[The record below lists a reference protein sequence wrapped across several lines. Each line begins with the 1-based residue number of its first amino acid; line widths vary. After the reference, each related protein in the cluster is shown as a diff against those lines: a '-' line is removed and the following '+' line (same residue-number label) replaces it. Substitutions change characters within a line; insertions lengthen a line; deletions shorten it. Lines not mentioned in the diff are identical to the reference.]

1 MAANRFVGSSVRRI
15 EDPRLVRGLA
25 HFIEDLELP
34 GALHVAFARSPY
46 GHAVLRSAGTAAARA
61 IPEVV
66 AALAGS
72 DLRSNPAIPVVIPQ
86 ADLRPCQQHALSEQR
101 LRYVGDPFAL
111 VAAESRY
118 AAEDGVQELLLAS
131 ELEPLP
137 AVVEAERALVAEA
150 PLLHAEAPGN
160 LLSHFHERVGDPD
173 LAFGTAAVVLRDR
186 FRVQRYVGLPLEPR
200 GVLTQFDAG
209 TGQLTLWSSTQWPH
223 TVREAL
229 AMALK
234 LPLSMVRVVAPAVG
248 GGFGVKQEIY
258 PEELALAVA
267 TMQIERPLKW
277 VETRREH
284 LASANHAREQLHDVE
299 LAATEDG
306 RITALKV
313 RVTTDQGAYSRSL
326 GALCPSITAS
336 SMLGPYRIRDY
347 AAEVRVVATNK
358 SPAGAYRGAGG
369 PEAVF
374 ALERMVDRLADRLQL
389 DSAELRR
396 RNFIRPDEFPWNT
409 GLGSVQVPVIY
420 DSGDYAAVLERALEL
435 CEYDRWRAKQR
446 TAREEGRLL
455 GIGLAAFVLLGGLGP
470 YESAIVRLEGDGR
483 PLVVTGASPHGQGTA
498 TALAQIVADELGVE
512 HELVSVQSGDTSA
525 IPYGVGTYASR
536 NAVTAGSAVAV
547 AAGEVR
553 QQVLRLAARLL
564 EASVEDLELVGGR
577 VLVRGAPERAISL
590 GEVAAAA
597 APERALRLGLE
608 PGLEARHYF
617 DAPQPTFS
625 NGVHLAVVEVD
636 RETGQVRILD
646 YVAVNDAGRRI
657 NPQIVDGQLLGG
669 IAQGLGGALWE
680 EIAYDEDG
688 QLLSGSLMDYA
699 VPTSTSMPP
708 VKLAHLE
715 TPSPLNPLGVKGLGE
730 GGVMAPPPVLAAA
743 VEDALRPLGITIDR
757 TPLSAPRMRGLIESA
772 LQSGDSASA

>member
-1 MAANRFVGSSVRRI
+1 
-15 EDPRLVRGLA
+15 
-25 HFIEDLELP
+25 
-34 GALHVAFARSPY
+34 
-46 GHAVLRSAGTAAARA
+46 
-61 IPEVV
+61 
-66 AALAGS
+66 
-72 DLRSNPAIPVVIPQ
+72 
-86 ADLRPCQQHALSEQR
+86 
-101 LRYVGDPFAL
+101 
-111 VAAESRY
+111 
-118 AAEDGVQELLLAS
+118 
-131 ELEPLP
+131 
-137 AVVEAERALVAEA
+137 
-150 PLLHAEAPGN
+150 
-160 LLSHFHERVGDPD
+160 
-173 LAFGTAAVVLRDR
+173 
-186 FRVQRYVGLPLEPR
+186 
-200 GVLTQFDAG
+200 
-209 TGQLTLWSSTQWPH
+209 
-223 TVREAL
+223 
-229 AMALK
+229 
-234 LPLSMVRVVAPAVG
+234 
-248 GGFGVKQEIY
+248 
-258 PEELALAVA
+258 
-267 TMQIERPLKW
+267 
-277 VETRREH
+277 
-284 LASANHAREQLHDVE
+284 
-299 LAATEDG
+299 
-306 RITALKV
+306 
-313 RVTTDQGAYSRSL
+313 
-326 GALCPSITAS
+326 
-336 SMLGPYRIRDY
+336 
-347 AAEVRVVATNK
+347 
-358 SPAGAYRGAGG
+358 
-369 PEAVF
+369 
-374 ALERMVDRLADRLQL
+374 
-389 DSAELRR
+389 
-396 RNFIRPDEFPWNT
+396 
-409 GLGSVQVPVIY
+409 
-420 DSGDYAAVLERALEL
+420 
-435 CEYDRWRAKQR
+435 
-446 TAREEGRLL
+446 LL
-455 GIGLAAFVLLGGLGP
+455 GVGLAAFVLLGGLGP

-512 HELVSVQSGDTSA
+512 HEQVSVQSGDTSA

-757 TPLSAPRMRGLIESA
+757 TPLSAPRLRGLIESA